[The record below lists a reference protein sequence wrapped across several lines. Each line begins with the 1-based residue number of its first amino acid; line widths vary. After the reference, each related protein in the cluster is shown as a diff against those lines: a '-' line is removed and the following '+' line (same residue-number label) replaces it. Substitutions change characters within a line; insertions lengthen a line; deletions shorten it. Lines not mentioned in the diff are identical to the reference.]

1 MAPDSLTGQ
10 MWIYFQPLWDVRHRL
25 AHGGE
30 VSLHMLAK
38 SPWSHQS
45 SGRHRK
51 GIRPSHAE
59 AASPACLLSSQLG
72 TE

>member
-1 MAPDSLTGQ
+1 MAPDSLTDQ
-10 MWIYFQPLWDVRHRL
+10 MWISLYPLWDLLHRL
-25 AHGGE
+25 AHEGE

-51 GIRPSHAE
+51 GVQPSHAD
-59 AASPACLLSSQLG
+59 AASPAGLRSSQLG